1 MIKKIEIKKKR
12 IRFDRNK
19 LKKDE
24 IVKIINKKPS

>member
-1 MIKKIEIKKKR
+1 MIKKIEIKKR